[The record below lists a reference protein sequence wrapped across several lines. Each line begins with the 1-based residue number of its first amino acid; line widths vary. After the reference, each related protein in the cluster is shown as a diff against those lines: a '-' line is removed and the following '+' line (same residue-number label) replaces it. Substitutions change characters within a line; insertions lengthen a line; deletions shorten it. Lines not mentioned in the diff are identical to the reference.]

1 MRVIEPRINR
11 NPTAVVK
18 SGVRKGVLIFGLMVM
33 VAGVIATGVS
43 MFRPDHTVKEMS
55 QSQGV
60 VMAISTQQPPKTK
73 PIIFEG
79 NDFKDVYRKA
89 IVAYPNT
96 QEFPQ
101 VPIISGDA
109 AADSV
114 IRQVAEARGF
124 QVTRIPVTALSK
136 TGEATLSGDTDDL
149 LQPLA
154 LQGWQNLKA
163 AAKKNGIQ
171 LQLLSAYRSPEWQ
184 RNLFLQRLAGNGAN
198 AAQLAAGG
206 GVPALNQTLGVTSI
220 PGYSRHH
227 TGYTVDFSC
236 SGVSVFR
243 GSSCDMWLRKDNYLQ
258 AKTYGWIPSYP
269 DGADEQGP
277 EPEPWEYVWVG
288 RDYLF
293 E

>member
-1 MRVIEPRINR
+1 MRVIEPRPSR
-11 NPTAVVK
+11 NSTAVVR

-33 VAGVIATGVS
+33 TVGIVTTGVT
-43 MFRPDHTVKEMS
+43 MFRPDRTVKEVS
-55 QSQGV
+55 ESQGV
-60 VMAISTQQPPKTK
+60 VMALSTEQTPKTK
-73 PIIFEG
+73 PITFKG

-89 IVAYPNT
+89 MVAYPNT

-101 VPIISGDA
+101 VPTITGDT
-109 AADSV
+109 AADV
-114 IRQVAEARGF
+114 TIRQVAESRGF

-136 TGEATLSGDTDDL
+136 TGEATLEGDTDDL

-154 LQGWQNLKA
+154 LQGWQNIKA
-163 AAKKNGIQ
+163 SAQKAGIP

-184 RNLFLQRLAGNGAN
+184 RNLFLQRLSGAGVVTS
-198 AAQLAAGG
+198 QLATGG
-206 GVPALNQTLGVTSI
+206 GIAGLNQTLSVTSI

-236 SGVSVFR
+236 AGFSVFR
-243 GSSCDMWLRKDNYLQ
+243 GSSCDAWLRKDNYLQ

-288 RDYLF
+288 HDYLF